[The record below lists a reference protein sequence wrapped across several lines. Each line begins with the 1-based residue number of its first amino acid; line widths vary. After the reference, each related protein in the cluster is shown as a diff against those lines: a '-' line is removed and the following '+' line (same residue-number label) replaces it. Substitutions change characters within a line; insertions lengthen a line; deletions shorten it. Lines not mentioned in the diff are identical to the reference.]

1 MEIGMRAN
9 ANSVQSAL
17 GGSPVRDVNI
27 CRVCAYQADSMIS
40 SLRFYVEYCPSC
52 GIILFTSVDMG
63 KWHAIFFIS
72 YQGTP

>member
-1 MEIGMRAN
+1 MEIGMRTN

-40 SLRFYVEYCPSC
+40 SLGFYVEHCPSC
-52 GIILFTSVDMG
+52 RIILFTRVG
-63 KWHAIFFIS
+63 RVKWHAIFFIS